1 MNILSTR
8 IIEGPNVHSYHPIV
22 RVKLDIGKY
31 EDIPTNEIAG
41 FTERITDLLPGL
53 KEHQCSRGYPGGFL
67 ERLIEGTY
75 LAHVFEHVA
84 IELQCMA
91 GYEVSFGKARGSGSP
106 GVYDVVISFRNK
118 GAAQQAVLQ
127 ADQVLKAVLDKQPID
142 IKAVITAIKQAG
154 DQNELGP
161 STAAIYR
168 AAKEKGIPVMRV
180 GDENLL
186 ILGYG
191 SKQKRIWATT
201 TSQTGALATD
211 LACDKGLTNK
221 ILTDGCIPVPYGMV
235 VTSAEQAKEAL
246 REISK
251 PVAVKPLTGNQGKGV
266 TLEITSA
273 VQAER
278 AYQVASEYDKNVI
291 VEQFITGRQYRF
303 CVVNGKVEAVAER
316 IPAYV
321 VGDGKRT
328 VKELVDIVN
337 SDPNRGVGHEKP
349 LTRIT
354 IDAVA
359 ITVLAKQDCH
369 PQSIPEAGKVVY
381 IRENANL
388 STGGTA
394 VDVTDIVHPAN
405 KQLIER
411 ATRLIGLDVAGVD
424 VVAED
429 ITQPIR
435 EGTGAVIEINAAP
448 GIRMH
453 HYPSAGK
460 PRNVAGAI
468 IDSLFPDDST
478 GRIPLVAITGTN
490 GKTTVTRMIGHIW
503 QTAGRRVGMTT
514 TDGIYIDGCCV
525 REGDTTGP
533 ASARTV
539 LTDPA
544 VEVAVLETARGGIVR
559 AGLAFDKC
567 DVGIVTNIT
576 EDHLGQDGIEDLE
589 GLARV
594 KSLII
599 ETVRPDGFSLLN
611 ADDRYVTALA
621 SRARGEIVY
630 FSIEPDNIIIRR
642 HLGVG
647 GRAFFVRDNVI
658 YTAKGRE
665 AQVIA
670 AVDDIPITLGGIAQH
685 NLQNAMIAAAACYC
699 MKVPPAF
706 IYRGLSTFAE
716 NPGRLTVLPV
726 RDFRVCI
733 DYGHNPAGYQALVN
747 TVKRMGASRLVG
759 VIAAP
764 GDRRD
769 DVVVN
774 VGRIAGRGFDHIYV
788 KEDDDLRGRKPG
800 EVSKLLYKGV
810 LEAGLAS
817 ERIQMVLPEKEAVYA
832 ALANA
837 HAGDL
842 IVVFYEKY
850 GDVFQTIQQF
860 CQQCQEQAIETIPAA
875 AVGTGEL
882 LVGGVNAV

>member
-31 EDIPTNEIAG
+31 EDIPSSEIAG
-41 FTERITDLLPGL
+41 FTERLTGLLPGL
-53 KEHQCSRGYPGGFL
+53 ADHQCSRGYPGGFL

-75 LAHVFEHVA
+75 LAHIFEHVA
-84 IELQCMA
+84 LELQCMA

-106 GVYDVVISFRNK
+106 GVYDVVISYRNK
-118 GAAQQAVLQ
+118 GAAVQAVCE
-127 ADQVLKAVLDKQPID
+127 ADQVLKAVLEGRPMN
-142 IKAVITAIKQAG
+142 IKKAIAAIQQAG
-154 DQNELGP
+154 DHNELGP

-168 AAKEKGIPVMRV
+168 AAQEKGIPVMRV
-180 GDENLL
+180 ADENLL
-186 ILGYG
+186 VLGYG
-191 SKQKRIWATT
+191 YKQKRIWATT
-201 TSQTGALATD
+201 TSITGALATD

-221 ILTDGCIPVPYGMV
+221 ILTDGCIPVPYGIV
-235 VTSAEQAKEAL
+235 VDSVEQAVEAL
-246 REISK
+246 KEIGK

-266 TLEITSA
+266 TLEISSIEQ
-273 VQAER
+273 VER
-278 AYQVASEYDKNVI
+278 AFQVAREYDEKVI
-291 VEQFITGRQYRF
+291 VEQFVTGRQYRF
-303 CVVNGKVEAVAER
+303 CVINGKVEAVAER

-321 VGDGKRT
+321 VGDGRRT
-328 VKELVDIVN
+328 VQELVDIVN
-337 SDPNRGVGHEKP
+337 SDPNRGIGHEKP
-349 LTRIT
+349 LTRIA

-359 ITVLAKQDCH
+359 ITVLVKQNYS
-369 PQSIPEAGKVVY
+369 PQSIPEAGKIVY

-394 VDVTDIVHPAN
+394 VDVTDVVHPVN
-405 KQLIER
+405 KRLMER

-468 IDSLFPDDST
+468 IDSLFPDESK

-490 GKTTVTRMIGHIW
+490 GKTTVTRMISHIW
-503 QTAGRRVGMTT
+503 QTAGRKVGMTT
-514 TDGIYIDGCCV
+514 TEGIYIDGCCV
-525 REGDTTGP
+525 CEGDTTGP

-539 LTDPA
+539 LTDPV

-567 DVGIVTNIT
+567 DVGIITNIT
-576 EDHLGQDGIEDLE
+576 EDHLGQDGIEDLD

-599 ETVRPDGFSLLN
+599 ETVRPNGFSLLN

-621 SRARGEIVY
+621 PRARGEIIY

-647 GRAFFVRDNVI
+647 GRAFFVRDNII
-658 YTAKGRE
+658 YTAKGND
-665 AQVIA
+665 AQAIA
-670 AVDDIPITLGGIAQH
+670 SVEDIPITFGGIAQH
-685 NLQNAMIAAAACYC
+685 NLQNAIIATAACYC
-699 MKVPPAF
+699 MKVPVAF
-706 IYRGLSTFAE
+706 IHRGLSTFAE

-769 DVVVN
+769 DVVIN

-817 ERIQMVLPEKEAVYA
+817 ERIQTVLPEKEAVYT
-832 ALANA
+832 ALNNA

-860 CQQCQEQAIETIPAA
+860 CQQCQEKDVEVIPAA
-875 AVGTGEL
+875 VVGSGEL
-882 LVGGVNAV
+882 LIGGVNAV

>member
-1 MNILSTR
+1 VNILSIR
-8 IIEGPNVHSYHPIV
+8 IIEGPNVYSYHPVV

-31 EDIPTNEIAG
+31 EDIPTSAIAG
-41 FTERITDLLPGL
+41 FTERLTDLLPGL
-53 KEHQCSRGYPGGFL
+53 AEHRCSRGYPGGFL
-67 ERLIEGTY
+67 ERLTEGTY
-75 LAHVFEHVA
+75 LAHVFEHVTL
-84 IELQCMA
+84 ELQCA
-91 GYEVSFGKARGSGSP
+91 SGYEVSFGKARGSGSP
-106 GVYDVVISFRNK
+106 GVYDVVISYRNK
-118 GAAQQAVLQ
+118 GAVMQAIYQTEQLLDAVLNER
-127 ADQVLKAVLDKQPID
+127 PMD
-142 IKAVITAIKQAG
+142 IKAAIAAIKQAG
-154 DQNELGP
+154 DENELGP

-180 GDENLL
+180 ADENLL
-186 ILGYG
+186 VLGYG
-191 SKQKRIWATT
+191 HRQKRIWATT
-201 TSQTGALATD
+201 TSLTGALATD

-221 ILTDGCIPVPYGMV
+221 ILTDGCIPVPYGIV
-235 VTSAEQAKEAL
+235 VDSAAQAIEAL
-246 REISK
+246 QEIGKS
-251 PVAVKPLTGNQGKGV
+251 VAVKPLTGNQGKGV
-266 TLEITSA
+266 TLEISTA
-273 VQAER
+273 AQVER
-278 AYQVASEYDKNVI
+278 AFQVAREYDEKVI
-291 VEQFITGRQYRF
+291 IEQFIKGRQYRF
-303 CVVNGKVEAVAER
+303 CVVNGRVEAVAER

-328 VKELVDIVN
+328 VYELVQIVN
-337 SDPNRGVGHEKP
+337 SDPNRGAGHEKP

-354 IDAVA
+354 IDAIA
-359 ITVLAKQDCH
+359 ITVLAKQNST
-369 PQSIPEAGKVVY
+369 PASIPEAGAIVY

-394 VDVTDIVHPAN
+394 VDVTDIVHPDN
-405 KQLIER
+405 KRLIER

-424 VVAED
+424 VVAQD

-460 PRNVAGAI
+460 ARNVAGAI
-468 IDSLFPDDST
+468 INSLFPDDSE
-478 GRIPLVAITGTN
+478 GRIPLIAITGTN
-490 GKTTVTRMIGHIW
+490 GKTTVTRMISHIW
-503 QTAGRRVGMTT
+503 QAAGHKVGMTT
-514 TDGIYIDGCCV
+514 TEGIYIDGCCV
-525 REGDTTGP
+525 CEGDTTGP

-576 EDHLGQDGIEDLE
+576 EDHLGQDGIEDLD

-599 ETVRPDGFSLLN
+599 ETVRPGGFAILN
-611 ADDRYVTALA
+611 ADDQYVTALA

-630 FSIEPDNIIIRR
+630 FSVEPDNIIIRR
-642 HLGVG
+642 HLGIG
-647 GRAFFVRDNVI
+647 GKAFFVRDNVI
-658 YTAKGRE
+658 YAAKGKE
-665 AQVIA
+665 AQAIA
-670 AVDDIPITLGGIAQH
+670 AVNDIPITFGGIALH
-685 NLQNAMIAAAACYC
+685 NLQNAIIATAACYC
-699 MKVPPAF
+699 MQIPVSS
-706 IYRGLSTFAE
+706 IHRGLSTFAE

-747 TVKRMGASRLVG
+747 TAKRMGASRLVG

-769 DVVVN
+769 DVVIN

-788 KEDDDLRGRKPG
+788 KEDDDLRGRKSG
-800 EVSKLLYKGV
+800 EVPQLLYRGV
-810 LEAGLAS
+810 LEAGLTS
-817 ERIQMVLPEKEAVYA
+817 DRIQTVLPEKEAVRT
-832 ALANA
+832 ALLNA

-850 GDVFQTIQQF
+850 SDVFQTIQQY
-860 CQQCQEQAIETIPAA
+860 CQQCQDSNTEAGAVSTVQPGTLCIP
-875 AVGTGEL
+875 GI
-882 LVGGVNAV
+882 NAG